1 MDGEEFQELE
11 SSMSKVRRSCKYLK
25 YICMV
30 CLIVFSVAWAALVG
44 VMVFSSKTQVSSSEL
59 REVVYVICCG
69 LMVILLLFAAARS
82 FSDIVNGE
90 SPFTMKQV
98 NRFRFAALLLVLLA
112 IVDAILS
119 TNFLYGFDVAGFNVA
134 AYGGHEMGQAKV
146 NVNMMLLFFSAML
159 FGVSVLFRYGV
170 LLQRLTDETE

>member
-1 MDGEEFQELE
+1 MQVF
-11 SSMSKVRRSCKYLK
+11 KVYMYGMPNR
-25 YICMV
+25 
-30 CLIVFSVAWAALVG
+30 FSVAWAALVG

-119 TNFLYGFDVAGFNVA
+119 TNFYT
-134 AYGGHEMGQAKV
+134 
-146 NVNMMLLFFSAML
+146 
-159 FGVSVLFRYGV
+159 VSTWQDLMSRHMAVTKWGKR
-170 LLQRLTDETE
+170 R